1 MNSADRVFPEV
12 PATVTDVLPGLGMA
26 YLEGDD
32 SRSWTITKSTPGADL
47 TELHPGNRVKL
58 TVMRHDDGF
67 LVSQY
72 SVLD

>member
-1 MNSADRVFPEV
+1 MKSADRVFPEV
-12 PATVTDVLPGLGMA
+12 SATVTDVLPGLGLA

-32 SRSWTITKSTPGADL
+32 SRAWTITKSTPGASL
-47 TELHPGNRVKL
+47 TELQPGNRVNL
-58 TVMRHDDGF
+58 TVMQHADSF